1 MFPQRLKIF
10 YIPQNINSENAFIH
24 QSSRN
29 KARALS
35 LPMVK
40 NPQLDY

>member
-29 KARALS
+29 KARALCHF
-35 LPMVK
+35 
-40 NPQLDY
+40 QW